1 MRFIEG
7 DSLKEAIERFHRT
20 REESDATSKP
30 PFDSL
35 EFRQLLRS
43 FVDVCNAI
51 AYAHSR
57 GVLHRDLKPAN
68 VMLGQYGETL
78 IIDWGLAKATG
89 RSDPRRTESGG
100 TPLLPT
106 SGSSIEQTEAG
117 IAMGTPAYMSPE
129 QAWGRIDELGPAT
142 DLYSLGTH
150 SLPSSQAARRLRAGM
165 SSRSCRAFDLAPSIR
180 HGRSWRTCPGLS
192 RPSA

>member
-1 MRFIEG
+1 M
-7 DSLKEAIERFHRT
+7 
-20 REESDATSKP
+20 P
-30 PFDSL
+30 PDGRARPRPSGRFDSL
-35 EFRQLLRS
+35 EFRRLLRR

-89 RSDPRRTESGG
+89 RADPGHGETEG
-100 TPLLPT
+100 TPLLTT

-117 IAMGTPAYMSPE
+117 
-129 QAWGRIDELGPAT
+129 
-142 DLYSLGTH
+142 
-150 SLPSSQAARRLRAGM
+150 
-165 SSRSCRAFDLAPSIR
+165 
-180 HGRSWRTCPGLS
+180 TC
-192 RPSA
+192 SAHPPT